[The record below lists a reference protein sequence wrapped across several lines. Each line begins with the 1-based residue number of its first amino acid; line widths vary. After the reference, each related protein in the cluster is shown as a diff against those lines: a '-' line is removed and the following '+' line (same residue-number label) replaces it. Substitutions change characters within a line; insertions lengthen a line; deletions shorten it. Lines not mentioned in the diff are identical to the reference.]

1 MKRPILLA
9 ALLATS
15 SAMVQPAQAE
25 TASGTMLRM
34 FDIST
39 PSAGK
44 VNFIGTGTANFNQSI
59 GTNNNFNVGSSTNL
73 GVNASASST
82 EDYTAKGN
90 ADLQL
95 AGTSRLQQT
104 IGTATS
110 AFNVSTAAESS
121 SSAAH
126 TSAFEVANGSEYG
139 SSWSTDYSD
148 SVKSKEGWEYKTGD
162 AASLGAG
169 WYSDAQDD
177 GTLAEGETGFIAAAT
192 QSAADAAWETYSKE
206 EWKAGW
212 QSTYDS
218 QYKNSYET
226 AVTASNT
233 ASSTSEQGGQSQA
246 GIISGVFSTTD
257 YGSTTST
264 VNAAEVSN
272 IESSAADAAA
282 EHIIKTTTNGTDTYS
297 IATETD
303 SNGNTTQIGN
313 YANQTMTQE
322 EMATAYDKEYTKSFN
337 AAYSSAAGM
346 MRTSDSTVTV
356 TGIGVIADV
365 NASES
370 SSFTAS
376 AELLTG
382 AARDGN
388 GNGNASSGANLA
400 TSSYANQSNSS
411 TASAFMQAFS
421 GGLPDSVGT
430 TAIKSI
436 EEVESGGTG
445 TGVTGYKITTSLIE
459 ETTQPTVEYTVD
471 GSGNLTV
478 KN

>member
-1 MKRPILLA
+1 MRLGRLTPRRNGKR
-9 ALLATS
+9 
-15 SAMVQPAQAE
+15 
-25 TASGTMLRM
+25 
-34 FDIST
+34 
-39 PSAGK
+39 AGK
-44 VNFIGTGTANFNQSI
+44 A
-59 GTNNNFNVGSSTNL
+59 
-73 GVNASASST
+73 
-82 EDYTAKGN
+82 
-90 ADLQL
+90 
-95 AGTSRLQQT
+95 
-104 IGTATS
+104 
-110 AFNVSTAAESS
+110 
-121 SSAAH
+121 
-126 TSAFEVANGSEYG
+126 
-139 SSWSTDYSD
+139 
-148 SVKSKEGWEYKTGD
+148 
-162 AASLGAG
+162 
-169 WYSDAQDD
+169 
-177 GTLAEGETGFIAAAT
+177 
-192 QSAADAAWETYSKE
+192 
-206 EWKAGW
+206 
-212 QSTYDS
+212 YDS

-400 TSSYANQSNSS
+400 PARMPTSRTPHRQRLHASVSRLAN
-411 TASAFMQAFS
+411 
-421 GGLPDSVGT
+421 SVGT

-436 EEVESGGTG
+436 EEVESVVPARGSL
-445 TGVTGYKITTSLIE
+445 VTNHHE
-459 ETTQPTVEYTVD
+459 PH
-471 GSGNLTV
+471 
-478 KN
+478 